1 MKKLLISAI
10 AAVATLAAI
19 IPVAQATTTTGNF
32 DVVINLTSACQITTA
47 PGNITFNYTS
57 LQGTAATPTSSYAV
71 TCTNLLPY
79 TMSVSGASVTDDAV
93 NLAYDLTLSA
103 TVGVGSGAS
112 QPYTVNGNMAA
123 GQAGTCA
130 TASCTNTLA
139 TNKTKTLTITY

>member
-10 AAVATLAAI
+10 AALVTLAAI
-19 IPVAQATTTTGNF
+19 IPVAQAAATANF
-32 DVVINLTSACQITTA
+32 NVVINLTSACQITTA
-47 PGNITFNYTS
+47 PGDITFNYTS
-57 LQGTAATPTSSYAV
+57 LQGSAATPTSSYAV

-130 TASCTNTLA
+130 TASCTNALA